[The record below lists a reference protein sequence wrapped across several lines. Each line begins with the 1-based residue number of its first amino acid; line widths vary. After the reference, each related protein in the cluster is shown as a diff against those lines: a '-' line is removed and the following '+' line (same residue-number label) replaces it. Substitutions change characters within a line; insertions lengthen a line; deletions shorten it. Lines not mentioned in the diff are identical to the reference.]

1 MEVEQAGKNVLE
13 MQTGFGENNQ
23 CSQVAHCFKYFIFLY
38 SPELS
43 FPVSLGQ
50 DRINSIEKSSNFA
63 DR

>member
-1 MEVEQAGKNVLE
+1 MLE

-50 DRINSIEKSSNFA
+50 DRINSIEKSLNFA